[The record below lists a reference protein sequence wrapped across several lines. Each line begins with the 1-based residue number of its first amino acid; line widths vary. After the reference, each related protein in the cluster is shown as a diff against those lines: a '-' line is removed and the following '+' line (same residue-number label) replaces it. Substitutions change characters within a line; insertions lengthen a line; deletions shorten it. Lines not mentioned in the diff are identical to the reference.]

1 MDWKTRMKSDEA
13 ELKAIIDRL
22 GEIQGAGERA
32 ATEREFAMR
41 TLARKLV
48 EMRTFVDD
56 CMSGRTAYEQ
66 SLFRYRVRVQYPFFS
81 HLDALSSLSRDYVDW
96 SCA

>member
-1 MDWKTRMKSDEA
+1 MDWKERMKSDEV

-22 GEIQGAGERA
+22 GEIRGTGTRA
-32 ATEREFAMR
+32 RTEREFAMR
-41 TLARKLV
+41 CLARKLV

-56 CMSGRTAYEQ
+56 CMSGRNAYEQ
-66 SLFRYRVRVQYPFFS
+66 SLLEYRLRVQYPFFS
-81 HLDALSSLSRDYVDW
+81 HMNALSSLAGDYVDW

>member
-1 MDWKTRMKSDEA
+1 MDWKERMKSDEA

-22 GEIQGAGERA
+22 GEVRGGGTRA
-32 ATEREFAMR
+32 RAEREFAMR
-41 TLARKLV
+41 SLARKLT
-48 EMRTFVDD
+48 EMRSFVDD
-56 CMSGRTAYEQ
+56 CMSGRNAYEQ
-66 SLFRYRVRVQYPFFS
+66 SLMEYRLRVQYAFFS